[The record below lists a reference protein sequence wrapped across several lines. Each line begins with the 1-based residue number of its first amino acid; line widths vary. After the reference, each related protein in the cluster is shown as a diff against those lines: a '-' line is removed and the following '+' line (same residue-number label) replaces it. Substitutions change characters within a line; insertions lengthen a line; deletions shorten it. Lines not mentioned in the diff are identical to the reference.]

1 MSCKKLTLKNL
12 KITTAFRP
20 LGKKTEKKKKRKE
33 KIKLIITPFIDVI
46 YIYICLAS

>member
-20 LGKKTEKKKKRKE
+20 LGKKTEKKKTKRKN
-33 KIKLIITPFIDVI
+33 KAHNYTVYRC

>member
-20 LGKKTEKKKKRKE
+20 LGKKTEKKKRKE

-46 YIYICLAS
+46 YICLAS